1 MLTPAITL
9 SASLSRDT
17 RTGKALHMK
26 KNRVLAVV
34 AAVAIAT
41 SSFVAFAPSAS
52 AACSGKLKIAYQG
65 PLTGPE
71 AALGINEL
79 NGVKFALKK
88 FLAANKSANVDPVVY
103 EVDDQGDPAVAA
115 PIAPKVAAEECV
127 VALVGPAYSGASKVS
142 LPVYLSAGLSIITPS
157 ATNPTL
163 PEFGKSIF
171 HRAVLTDD
179 YQGPAAARLITSKVK
194 NAKVFLVND
203 ASDYAVGLQKT
214 VDITLAG
221 RVVGKD
227 VTPTGTTDFTA
238 TIAKIKK
245 SKANAVFYSGY
256 FSQAAVFVKQL
267 RDSGSKIVFASGDG
281 TLDNQFVK
289 LARKAAEGVLLTA
302 PAIPFETASPKLAA
316 EMVKAGWTPGVYTT
330 ESYDA
335 ANFFLEAIKA
345 GNTDRASINKYVST
359 KSSKGL
365 SKTLKFDKDG
375 EVSGADVNGFIVKN
389 GKLVLLGAIKA

>member
-1 MLTPAITL
+1 
-9 SASLSRDT
+9 
-17 RTGKALHMK
+17 MK

-41 SSFVAFAPSAS
+41 SSLVAFAPSAS
-52 AACSGKLKIAYQG
+52 AACSSKLKIAYQG

-103 EVDDQGDPAVAA
+103 EVDDQGDPAVAG

-142 LPVYLSAGLSIITPS
+142 LPIYESAGLPIITPS

-163 PEFGKSIF
+163 YDFGKTVF

-179 YQGPAAARLITSKVK
+179 YQGPALARLVTSKVK
-194 NAKVFLVND
+194 DAKVFLIND
-203 ASDYAVGLQKT
+203 ASDYSVGLAKT

-221 RVVGKD
+221 RLVGKD
-227 VTPTGTTDFTA
+227 TTPAGTTDFTA

-245 SKANAVFYSGY
+245 SKANAVIYTGY
-256 FSQAAVFVKQL
+256 FSQAAVLVKQL
-267 RDSGSKIVFASGDG
+267 RDSGSKAVFAAGDG
-281 TLDNQFVK
+281 VLDDQFVK
-289 LARKAAEGVLLTA
+289 LARKAAEGALLSA
-302 PAIPFETASPKLAA
+302 PAIPMETASPKLAA
-316 EMVKAGWTPGVYTT
+316 EMVKAGWKPGVYTT

-345 GNTDRASINKYVST
+345 GNKDRASINKYIST

-365 SKTLKFDKDG
+365 SKTLKFDAQG
-375 EVSGADVNGFIVKN
+375 EVSGADVNGFVIKG
-389 GKLVLLGAIKA
+389 GKIVLLGAIRA

>member
-1 MLTPAITL
+1 
-9 SASLSRDT
+9 
-17 RTGKALHMK
+17 MK
-26 KNRVLAVV
+26 KIIS
-34 AAVAIAT
+34 AIAT
-41 SSFVAFAPSAS
+41 VALVVGTAVAVAPAAN

-88 FLAANKSANVDPVVY
+88 FLDANKGANVDPTVY
-103 EVDDQGDPAVAA
+103 EVDDQGDPAVAG

-163 PEFGKSIF
+163 PSFGKSIF

-194 NAKVFLVND
+194 NAAVFLVND

-227 VTPTGTTDFTA
+227 VTPTGTTDFSA

-281 TLDNQFVK
+281 TLDNQFIK
-289 LARKAAEGVLLTA
+289 LARKAAEGALLTA

-330 ESYDA
+330 ESFDA

-365 SKTLKFDKDG
+365 SKTLKFDADG

>member
-1 MLTPAITL
+1 
-9 SASLSRDT
+9 
-17 RTGKALHMK
+17 MK
-26 KNRVLAVV
+26 KIISLAAAGALVLGVSVSV
-34 AAVAIAT
+34 APAAN
-41 SSFVAFAPSAS
+41 

-88 FLAANKSANVDPVVY
+88 FLAANKGINVDPVVY
-103 EVDDQGDPAVAA
+103 EVDDQGDPAVAG

-179 YQGPAAARLITSKVK
+179 YQGPAAARLIVSKNK

-214 VDITLAG
+214 VDISLG
-221 RVVGKD
+221 SRVVGKD
-227 VTPTGTTDFTA
+227 VTPTGTTDFSA

-245 SKANAVFYSGY
+245 SKATAVFYSGY

-267 RDSGSKIVFASGDG
+267 RDSGSKVTFASGDG
-281 TLDNQFVK
+281 TLDNQFIK
-289 LARKAAEGVLLTA
+289 LARKSAEGVLLTA

-359 KSSKGL
+359 KSHKGL

-375 EVSGADVNGFIVKN
+375 EVSGADVNGFIVKG
-389 GKLVLLGAIKA
+389 GKLVLLGAIK

>member
-142 LPVYLSAGLSIITPS
+142 LPVYLSAGLPIITPS

-163 PEFGKSIF
+163 PTFGKSIF

-194 NAKVFLVND
+194 NAAVFLVND

-227 VTPTGTTDFTA
+227 VTPTGTTDFSA

-289 LARKAAEGVLLTA
+289 LARKAAEGALLTA

-330 ESYDA
+330 ESFDA

-365 SKTLKFDKDG
+365 SKTLKFDADG
-375 EVSGADVNGFIVKN
+375 EVSGADVNGFIIKN
-389 GKLVLLGAIKA
+389 GKIVLLGAIKA

>member
-1 MLTPAITL
+1 
-9 SASLSRDT
+9 
-17 RTGKALHMK
+17 MK

-79 NGVKFALKK
+79 NGVKFALKR

-103 EVDDQGDPAVAA
+103 EVDDQGDPAVAG

-142 LPVYLSAGLSIITPS
+142 LPVYLSAGLPIITPS

-163 PEFGKSIF
+163 PSFGKQIF

-179 YQGPAAARLITSKVK
+179 YQGPALARLVTSKVK

-245 SKANAVFYSGY
+245 SKATAVIYSGY

-267 RDSGSKIVFASGDG
+267 RDSGSKVVFASGDG
-281 TLDNQFVK
+281 TLDDQFVK
-289 LARKAAEGVLLTA
+289 LARKAAEGVLLSA
-302 PAIPFETASPKLAA
+302 PAIPMETASPKLAA
-316 EMVKAGWTPGVYTT
+316 EMVKMGFKPGVYTT

-345 GNTDRASINKYVST
+345 GNTTRVAIEKYVST
-359 KSSKGL
+359 KSHKGL
-365 SKTLKFDKDG
+365 SKTLKFDEKG

-389 GKLVLLGAIKA
+389 GKLVLIGAIKA

>member
-1 MLTPAITL
+1 
-9 SASLSRDT
+9 
-17 RTGKALHMK
+17 MK
-26 KNRVLAVV
+26 KTRIVSLV
-34 AAVAIAT
+34 AAAALVFGTAVA
-41 SSFVAFAPSAS
+41 VAPAAN

-88 FLAANKSANVDPVVY
+88 FLAANPKANVDPVVY

-142 LPVYLSAGLSIITPS
+142 LPVYLSAGLPIITPS

-163 PEFGKSIF
+163 PEFGKQIF

-179 YQGPAAARLITSKVK
+179 YQGPAAARLIVSRNK

-227 VTPTGTTDFTA
+227 VTPTGTTDFSA

-245 SKANAVFYSGY
+245 SKATAVFYSGY

-267 RDSGSKIVFASGDG
+267 RDSGSKVVFASGDG
-281 TLDNQFVK
+281 TLDAQFVK
-289 LARKAAEGVLLTA
+289 LARKAAEGALLTA
-302 PAIPFETASPKLAA
+302 PAIPMETASPKLAA

-330 ESYDA
+330 ESFDA
-335 ANFFLEAIKA
+335 ANFFLDAIKN

-359 KSSKGL
+359 KSFKGL
-365 SKTLKFDKDG
+365 SKTLKFDADG
-375 EVSGADVNGFIVKN
+375 EVSGADVNGFIIKN
-389 GKLVLLGAIKA
+389 GKIVLLGPIK

>member
-1 MLTPAITL
+1 
-9 SASLSRDT
+9 
-17 RTGKALHMK
+17 MK

-34 AAVAIAT
+34 AAVAMAT

-79 NGVKFALKK
+79 NGVKFALKR

-103 EVDDQGDPAVAA
+103 EVDDQGDPAVAG

-163 PEFGKSIF
+163 PTFGKEIF

-179 YQGPAAARLITSKVK
+179 YQGPALARLVTQNVK

-245 SKANAVFYSGY
+245 SKATAVIYSGY

-281 TLDNQFVK
+281 TLDNQFIK
-289 LARKAAEGVLLTA
+289 LARKAAEGVLLSA
-302 PAIPFETASPKLAA
+302 PAIPMETASPKLAA

-345 GNTDRASINKYVST
+345 GNSDRASINKYVST

-365 SKTLKFDKDG
+365 SKTLKFDAQG
-375 EVSGADVNGFIVKN
+375 EVSGADVNGFVVKN

>member
-1 MLTPAITL
+1 
-9 SASLSRDT
+9 
-17 RTGKALHMK
+17 MK

-142 LPVYLSAGLSIITPS
+142 LPVYLSANLPIITPS

-194 NAKVFLVND
+194 NAAVFLVND

-227 VTPTGTTDFTA
+227 VTPTGTTDFSA

-365 SKTLKFDKDG
+365 SKVLKFDAQG

>member
-88 FLAANKSANVDPVVY
+88 FLDANKSANVDPVVY

-142 LPVYLSAGLSIITPS
+142 LPVYLSAGLPIITPS

-194 NAKVFLVND
+194 NAAVFLVND

-227 VTPTGTTDFTA
+227 VTPTGTTDFSA

-289 LARKAAEGVLLTA
+289 LARKAAEGALLTA

-365 SKTLKFDKDG
+365 SKTLKFDADG
-375 EVSGADVNGFIVKN
+375 EVSGADVNGFIIKN
-389 GKLVLLGAIKA
+389 GKIVLLGAIKA

>member
-1 MLTPAITL
+1 
-9 SASLSRDT
+9 
-17 RTGKALHMK
+17 MK

-194 NAKVFLVND
+194 NAAVFLVND

-227 VTPTGTTDFTA
+227 VTPTGTTDFSA

-365 SKTLKFDKDG
+365 SKVLKFDKDG

>member
-1 MLTPAITL
+1 
-9 SASLSRDT
+9 
-17 RTGKALHMK
+17 MK
-26 KNRVLAVV
+26 KTRIVSLVASVALVLGTAAVV
-34 AAVAIAT
+34 APAAN
-41 SSFVAFAPSAS
+41 

-88 FLAANKSANVDPVVY
+88 FLAANPKANVDPVVY

-142 LPVYLSAGLSIITPS
+142 LPVYLSAGLPIITPS

-163 PEFGKSIF
+163 PTFGKEIF

-179 YQGPAAARLITSKVK
+179 YQGPAAARLIVSRDK

-227 VTPTGTTDFTA
+227 VTPTGTTDFSA

-245 SKANAVFYSGY
+245 SKATAVFYSGY

-281 TLDNQFVK
+281 TLDAQFVK
-289 LARKAAEGVLLTA
+289 LARKAAEGALLTA
-302 PAIPFETASPKLAA
+302 PAIPMETASPKLAA

-330 ESYDA
+330 ESFDA
-335 ANFFLEAIKA
+335 ANFFLDAIKN
-345 GNTDRASINKYVST
+345 GNTDRASIEKWVST
-359 KSSKGL
+359 KSWKGL
-365 SKTLKFDKDG
+365 SKTLKFDADG
-375 EVSGADVNGFIVKN
+375 EVSGADVNGFIIKN
-389 GKLVLLGAIKA
+389 GKIVLLGPIK

>member
-1 MLTPAITL
+1 
-9 SASLSRDT
+9 
-17 RTGKALHMK
+17 MK

-142 LPVYLSAGLSIITPS
+142 LPVYLSAGLPIITPS

-194 NAKVFLVND
+194 NAAVFLVND

-227 VTPTGTTDFTA
+227 VTPTGTTDFSA

-267 RDSGSKIVFASGDG
+267 RDSGSKIAFASGDG
-281 TLDNQFVK
+281 TLDNQFIK
-289 LARKAAEGVLLTA
+289 LARKAAEGALLTA

-365 SKTLKFDKDG
+365 SKVLKFDKDG

>member
-1 MLTPAITL
+1 
-9 SASLSRDT
+9 
-17 RTGKALHMK
+17 MK
-26 KNRVLAVV
+26 KIIS
-34 AAVAIAT
+34 AIAT
-41 SSFVAFAPSAS
+41 VALVVGTAVAVAPAAN

-79 NGVKFALKK
+79 NGVKFALSK
-88 FLAANKSANVDPVVY
+88 FLKANKGSNVDPVVY
-103 EVDDQGDPAVAA
+103 EVDDQGDPAVAG

-163 PEFGKSIF
+163 PSFGKSIF

-179 YQGPAAARLITSKVK
+179 YQGPAAARLIVSKNK
-194 NAKVFLVND
+194 NATVFLVND

-227 VTPTGTTDFTA
+227 A
-238 TIAKIKK
+238 T
-245 SKANAVFYSGY
+245 AVFYSGY

-267 RDSGSKIVFASGDG
+267 RDSGSKITFASGDG
-281 TLDNQFVK
+281 TLDDQFVK
-289 LARKAAEGVLLTA
+289 LARKSAEGALLTA

-316 EMVKAGWTPGVYTT
+316 EMTAMGMKPGVYTT

-335 ANFFLEAIKA
+335 ANFFLDAIKA

-359 KSSKGL
+359 KSHKGL
-365 SKTLKFDKDG
+365 SKTLKFDAEG

-389 GKLVLLGAIKA
+389 GKLVLLGAIK

>member
-1 MLTPAITL
+1 
-9 SASLSRDT
+9 
-17 RTGKALHMK
+17 MK

-34 AAVAIAT
+34 AAVAMAT

-52 AACSGKLKIAYQG
+52 AACSSKLKIAYQG

-103 EVDDQGDPAVAA
+103 EVDDQGDPAVAG

-179 YQGPAAARLITSKVK
+179 YQGPAAARLIVQNNKKAT
-194 NAKVFLVND
+194 VFLVND

-214 VDITLAG
+214 VDISLG
-221 RVVGKD
+221 SRVVGKD
-227 VTPTGTTDFTA
+227 VTPTGTTDFSA

-245 SKANAVFYSGY
+245 SKATAVFYSGY

-267 RDSGSKIVFASGDG
+267 RDSGSKVVFASGDG
-281 TLDNQFVK
+281 TLDNQFIK
-289 LARKAAEGVLLTA
+289 LARKSAEGVLLTA
-302 PAIPFETASPKLAA
+302 PAIPFETADPKLAA
-316 EMVKAGWTPGVYTT
+316 EATAAGFTPGVYTT
-330 ESYDA
+330 ESFDA
-335 ANFFLEAIKA
+335 ANFFLDAIKN

-359 KSSKGL
+359 KSFKGL
-365 SKTLKFDKDG
+365 SKTLKFDSDG
-375 EVSGADVNGFIVKN
+375 EVSGADVNGFVVKN
-389 GKLVLLGAIKA
+389 GKIVLLGAIK

>member
-1 MLTPAITL
+1 
-9 SASLSRDT
+9 
-17 RTGKALHMK
+17 MK
-26 KNRVLAVV
+26 KTRLVSLVAALGLAAASVV
-34 AAVAIAT
+34 AVAPA
-41 SSFVAFAPSAS
+41 AN

-65 PLTGPE
+65 PLTGGE

-88 FLAANKSANVDPVVY
+88 FLAANPKVNVDPVVY

-142 LPVYLSAGLSIITPS
+142 LPVYLSAGLSVITPS

-163 PEFGKSIF
+163 PTFGKEIF

-179 YQGPAAARLITSKVK
+179 YQGPAAARLIVQNNKKAT
-194 NAKVFLVND
+194 VFLVND

-227 VTPTGTTDFTA
+227 VTPTGTTDFSA

-245 SKANAVFYSGY
+245 SKATAVFYSGY

-267 RDSGSKIVFASGDG
+267 RDSGSKVVFASGDG
-281 TLDNQFVK
+281 TLDNQFIK
-289 LARKAAEGVLLTA
+289 LARKAAEGALLTA

-316 EMVKAGWTPGVYTT
+316 EAAAAGLTPGVYTT
-330 ESYDA
+330 ESFDA

-359 KSSKGL
+359 KSYKGL
-365 SKTLKFDKDG
+365 SKVLKFDSDG
-375 EVSGADVNGFIVKN
+375 EVSGADVNGFVVKN
-389 GKLVLLGAIKA
+389 GKIVLLGAIK

>member
-1 MLTPAITL
+1 
-9 SASLSRDT
+9 
-17 RTGKALHMK
+17 MK

-194 NAKVFLVND
+194 NAAVFLVND

-227 VTPTGTTDFTA
+227 VTPTGTTDFSA

-281 TLDNQFVK
+281 TLDNQFIK
-289 LARKAAEGVLLTA
+289 LARKAAEGALLTA

-365 SKTLKFDKDG
+365 SKTLKFDAQG

>member
-1 MLTPAITL
+1 
-9 SASLSRDT
+9 
-17 RTGKALHMK
+17 MK

-142 LPVYLSAGLSIITPS
+142 LPVYLSAGLPIITPS

-194 NAKVFLVND
+194 NAAVFLVND

-227 VTPTGTTDFTA
+227 VTPTGTTDFSA

-267 RDSGSKIVFASGDG
+267 RDSGSKIAFASGDG
-281 TLDNQFVK
+281 TLDNQFIK
-289 LARKAAEGVLLTA
+289 LARKAAEGALLTA

-365 SKTLKFDKDG
+365 SKTLKFDAQG

>member
-1 MLTPAITL
+1 
-9 SASLSRDT
+9 
-17 RTGKALHMK
+17 MK

-142 LPVYLSAGLSIITPS
+142 LPVYLSAGLPIITPS

-194 NAKVFLVND
+194 NAAVFLVND

-227 VTPTGTTDFTA
+227 VTPTGTTDFSA

-365 SKTLKFDKDG
+365 SKVLKFDKDG

>member
-1 MLTPAITL
+1 
-9 SASLSRDT
+9 
-17 RTGKALHMK
+17 MK

-88 FLAANKSANVDPVVY
+88 FLDANKSANVDPVVY

-142 LPVYLSAGLSIITPS
+142 LPVYLSAGLPIITPS

-163 PEFGKSIF
+163 PTFGKSIF

-194 NAKVFLVND
+194 NAAVFLVND

-227 VTPTGTTDFTA
+227 VTPTGTTDFSA

-289 LARKAAEGVLLTA
+289 LARKAAEGALLTA

-330 ESYDA
+330 ESFDA

-365 SKTLKFDKDG
+365 SKTLKFDADG
-375 EVSGADVNGFIVKN
+375 EVSGADVNGFIIKN
-389 GKLVLLGAIKA
+389 GKIVLLGAIKA

>member
-1 MLTPAITL
+1 
-9 SASLSRDT
+9 
-17 RTGKALHMK
+17 MK
-26 KNRVLAVV
+26 KIIS
-34 AAVAIAT
+34 AIAT
-41 SSFVAFAPSAS
+41 VALVVGTAVAVAPAAN

-88 FLAANKSANVDPVVY
+88 FLAANKGANVDATIY
-103 EVDDQGDPAVAA
+103 EVDDQGDPAVAG

-163 PEFGKSIF
+163 PTFGKEIF

-179 YQGPAAARLITSKVK
+179 YQGPAAARLIVSKNK

-245 SKANAVFYSGY
+245 SKATAVFYSGY

-267 RDSGSKIVFASGDG
+267 RDSGSKITFASGDG
-281 TLDNQFVK
+281 TLDDQFVK
-289 LARKAAEGVLLTA
+289 LARKSAEGALLTA

-316 EMVKAGWTPGVYTT
+316 EMVKAGWKPGVYTT

-335 ANFFLEAIKA
+335 ANFFLDAIKA

-359 KSSKGL
+359 KSHKGL
-365 SKTLKFDKDG
+365 SKTLKFDAEG

-389 GKLVLLGAIKA
+389 GKLVLLGAIK

>member
-9 SASLSRDT
+9 YASLSRDT
-17 RTGKALHMK
+17 RTGKALPMK

-79 NGVKFALKK
+79 NGVKFALKR

-103 EVDDQGDPAVAA
+103 EVDDQGDPAVAG

-142 LPVYLSAGLSIITPS
+142 LPVYLSAGLPIITPS

-163 PEFGKSIF
+163 PSFGKQIF

-179 YQGPAAARLITSKVK
+179 YQGPALARLVTSKVK
-194 NAKVFLVND
+194 NAQVFLVND

-245 SKANAVFYSGY
+245 SKATAVIYSGY

-281 TLDNQFVK
+281 TLDNQFIK
-289 LARKAAEGVLLTA
+289 LARKAAEGVLLSA
-302 PAIPFETASPKLAA
+302 PAIPMETASPKLAA

-330 ESYDA
+330 ESFDA
-335 ANFFLEAIKA
+335 ANFFLDAIKA
-345 GNTDRASINKYVST
+345 GNNDRASIEKYIST
-359 KSSKGL
+359 KSHKGL
-365 SKTLKFDKDG
+365 SKTLKFDADG
-375 EVSGADVNGFIVKN
+375 EVSGADVNGFVIKN
-389 GKLVLLGAIKA
+389 GKIVLLGAIKA

>member
-1 MLTPAITL
+1 
-9 SASLSRDT
+9 
-17 RTGKALHMK
+17 MK

-142 LPVYLSAGLSIITPS
+142 LPVYLSAGLPIITPS

-194 NAKVFLVND
+194 NAAVFLVND

-227 VTPTGTTDFTA
+227 VTPTGTTDFSA

-365 SKTLKFDKDG
+365 SKTLKFDAEG

-389 GKLVLLGAIKA
+389 GKLVLLGAIK

>member
-1 MLTPAITL
+1 
-9 SASLSRDT
+9 
-17 RTGKALHMK
+17 MK

-52 AACSGKLKIAYQG
+52 AACSSKLKIAYQG

-103 EVDDQGDPAVAA
+103 EVDDQGDPAVAG

-127 VALVGPAYSGASKVS
+127 VALVGPAYSGASRVS
-142 LPVYLSAGLSIITPS
+142 LPIYESAGLPIITPS

-163 PEFGKSIF
+163 WDFGKTVF

-179 YQGPAAARLITSKVK
+179 YQGPALARLVTSKVK

-203 ASDYAVGLQKT
+203 ATDYSVGLAKT

-221 RVVGKD
+221 RLVGKD
-227 VTPTGTTDFTA
+227 TTPAGTTDFTA

-245 SKANAVFYSGY
+245 AKANAVIYTGY
-256 FSQAAVFVKQL
+256 FSQASIFVKQL
-267 RDSGSKIVFASGDG
+267 RDSGSKITFAAGDG
-281 TLDNQFVK
+281 VLDNQFIK
-289 LARKAAEGVLLTA
+289 LARKAAEGVLLSA
-302 PAIPFETASPKLAA
+302 PAIPMETASPKLAA

-359 KSSKGL
+359 KSHKGL

-375 EVSGADVNGFIVKN
+375 EVSGADVNGFIVKG
-389 GKLVLLGAIKA
+389 GKLVLLGAIK